1 MNNSELV
8 DVLRELSEAKGAPGY
23 EDEVRE
29 LITKF
34 VKNYVDKLTVD
45 KLGNLITI
53 KGEGRPKI
61 MLAAHMDEV
70 SLMVRYIDD
79 HGFIKF
85 VNLGS
90 IPPYVLLGQEIAIKG
105 SKGEVYGVV
114 GAKPPHLRETI
125 KELRIEDF
133 T

>member
-90 IPPYVLLGQEIAIKG
+90 ISSLCALGTRN
-105 SKGEVYGVV
+105 SN
-114 GAKPPHLRETI
+114 
-125 KELRIEDF
+125 
-133 T
+133 